1 MIPLYL
7 SEGETEGMRGDI
19 AFAQSCLETR
29 NFTFDGSAV
38 TIEQNNFCGMGVRY
52 VKKRCAKYVEWLGQ
66 KENSERK
73 GWTTGKEY
81 GDKDSYH
88 FRKYHGSSR
97 KLKMVISKVSA

>member
-1 MIPLYL
+1 MKAYA
-7 SEGETEGMRGDI
+7 TEDALKNKCVDI
-19 AFAQSCLETR
+19 R
-29 NFTFDGSAV
+29 Y
-38 TIEQNNFCGMGVRY
+38 RY
-52 VKKRCAKYVEWLGQ
+52 VKKGCAKYVEWLGQ
-66 KENSERK
+66 KENSEEK